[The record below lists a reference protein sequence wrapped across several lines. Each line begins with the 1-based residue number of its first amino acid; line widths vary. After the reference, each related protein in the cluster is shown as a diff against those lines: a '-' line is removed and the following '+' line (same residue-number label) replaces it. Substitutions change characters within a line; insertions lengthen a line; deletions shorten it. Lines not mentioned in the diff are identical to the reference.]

1 MTSLIAACGSGRST
15 SFIPAV
21 PAAWSVTTI
30 AFIAH
35 SSRVVCRHLP
45 NCFADEQKYFRIAL
59 RTSKNTTAKL
69 DGPMTFG
76 YGIDAMDAAREN
88 QGRGTN
94 IRCSRRKGALEGDD
108 FEMAAGAL
116 PQGSVSTSCSK

>member
-1 MTSLIAACGSGRST
+1 
-15 SFIPAV
+15 V
-21 PAAWSVTTI
+21 WY
-30 AFIAH
+30 
-35 SSRVVCRHLP
+35 VVI
-45 NCFADEQKYFRIAL
+45 FRIAL

-94 IRCSRRKGALEGDD
+94 IRFSRLKGALEGDD
-108 FEMAAGAL
+108 FEMAVGAL
-116 PQGSVSTSCSK
+116 PQGSVSTSCSKRAQKPSTP